1 MDKPINTNQEL
12 ANVVLK
18 EIKDSGITKT
28 ALAQKV
34 GMTRQGIDKLLQK
47 QSFSLDD
54 ANKLLSVIHKS
65 VSAEL
70 NE

>member
-1 MDKPINTNQEL
+1 MSKKINSNKEL
-12 ANVVLK
+12 AGVVIK

-28 ALAQKV
+28 ALANKV

-47 QSFSLDD
+47 QSFSIDD
-54 ANKLLSVIHKS
+54 ANKILNVIHKS
-65 VSAEL
+65 VSAQL

>member
-1 MDKPINTNQEL
+1 MDKPINSNQEL
-12 ANVVLK
+12 ANVVLR

>member
-1 MDKPINTNQEL
+1 MGKQINTNQEL
-12 ANVVLK
+12 ANVVLR

-54 ANKLLSVIHKS
+54 ANKLLNVIHKS
-65 VSAEL
+65 VTAQL